1 MLVQQ
6 LQFQYVNDLIEKY
19 TTSGVL
25 NSKQLASDLA
35 AESIVSKAS
44 DVRNYADAI
53 LGGGKVSKLKSVLDN
68 VSKLENLKTPISSND
83 PLVEAMARTTGA
95 AVGAAVGGVARIGP
109 IGTSNQAAQM
119 IKLAPRV
126 KYKIA
131 SYVLSTPELRELAM
145 KPIGRF
151 SKDELNAV
159 LRGTAQAVAATEGEE
174 SPDIDELQNLER

>member
-1 MLVQQ
+1 
-6 LQFQYVNDLIEKY
+6 
-19 TTSGVL
+19 
-25 NSKQLASDLA
+25 
-35 AESIVSKAS
+35 
-44 DVRNYADAI
+44 
-53 LGGGKVSKLKSVLDN
+53 LDN
-68 VSKLENLKTPISSND
+68 VSKLEKLKAPIASND
-83 PLVEAMARTTGA
+83 PFVEAMARTTGA
-95 AVGAAVGGVARIGP
+95 AVGAAVGSVARVGP
-109 IGTSNQAAQM
+109 IGTANQAAQM
-119 IKLAPRV
+119 VKLAPRV